1 MRQRRFCAA
10 LRNKPIAPRPPTL
23 AKRRVCCG
31 TVLPVH
37 RNDVGVRAAH
47 RAAAT
52 ATTLHDCSYDM
63 PLQLSSGVPA
73 QAGQSGSRARL
84 WELLGRCGWPAG
96 REPSDGL
103 RLDRFTLRWP
113 GTPGAAIAP
122 AEVLQLP
129 VDGRQPALAQ
139 LWLWVP
145 IAAAAEAQRC
155 LRDTAAAM
163 SEAGS
168 ADVVA
173 VAERSLS
180 FNCFELCGAGAAT
193 LLASVL
199 DGGIPTLAENE
210 ALPAAAS
217 WAAERAATTD
227 AGPAAE
233 EGAAATPA
241 APTTQ
246 QAVDVLLQPAAA
258 AEAPATRA
266 TVLVIRRPAL
276 FGVGAAG
283 CASWDILAP
292 RGCGMALWQCLVLR
306 GARAIGLVEREHI
319 RYEAALPCFP
329 RDYPDAGAYRLFAQ
343 EAAETAQQIEARLPP
358 RQRRSHVAAEQLG
371 VQVRSTTGF
380 RGPAQGISKQELLA
394 AATRQRPRA
403 GHDG

>member
-1 MRQRRFCAA
+1 MRQRRFRCA
-10 LRNKPIAPRPPTL
+10 NKPIAPRPPTL

-84 WELLGRCGWPAG
+84 WELLGRCGWQAG

-113 GTPGAAIAP
+113 GTPGAPGAAIAP

-163 SEAGS
+163 SEAGP
-168 ADVVA
+168 AAAVA

-180 FNCFELCGAGAAT
+180 FNRFELCGAGAAT

-199 DGGIPTLAENE
+199 NGGVPTLAENE

-217 WAAERAATTD
+217 WAAERAAGTTD
-227 AGPAAE
+227 AAPAAE

-246 QAVDVLLQPAAA
+246 QAVDVLLQPPAAAAAAAA

-276 FGVGAAG
+276 FGAGAAG

-292 RGCGMALWQCLVLR
+292 RGYGMALWQCLVLR
-306 GARAIGLVEREHI
+306 GARAIGLV
-319 RYEAALPCFP
+319 
-329 RDYPDAGAYRLFAQ
+329 RLFT
-343 EAAETAQQIEARLPP
+343 EI
-358 RQRRSHVAAEQLG
+358 
-371 VQVRSTTGF
+371 
-380 RGPAQGISKQELLA
+380 
-394 AATRQRPRA
+394 
-403 GHDG
+403 